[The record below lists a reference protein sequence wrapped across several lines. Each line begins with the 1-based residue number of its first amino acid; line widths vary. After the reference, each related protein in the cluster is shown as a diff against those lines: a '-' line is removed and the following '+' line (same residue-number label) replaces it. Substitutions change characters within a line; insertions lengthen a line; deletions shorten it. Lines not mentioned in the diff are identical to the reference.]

1 MRAAATTTAPMV
13 RTMGNTPLLS
23 ASLTSGASTWL
34 ASSEDSS
41 MDASGAEAELSGWDS
56 DAGSETALEGSEGW
70 EDSAGAE
77 EGAELS
83 AG

>member
-1 MRAAATTTAPMV
+1 M
-13 RTMGNTPLLS
+13 
-23 ASLTSGASTWL
+23 
-34 ASSEDSS
+34 DS
-41 MDASGAEAELSGWDS
+41 SGAEAELSGWDS